1 MFVDTYTSIHSI
13 ISLLALALGPI
24 AILSFFGV
32 RIPSL
37 VMPLFLL
44 LAFLT
49 SATGFGFPFHGVI
62 LPSHI
67 TGVVALVVL
76 AALLYARF
84 VGGLAGIWRSVYV
97 AGVVASAFLLAFV
110 GVAQAFGKIAA
121 LNALAP
127 TQSEPPFAIAE
138 LVLLVIFVVIGFL
151 AVKGWR
157 PEMMPPLGPRQTAH

>member
-24 AILSFFGV
+24 VILDFFGY
-32 RIPSL
+32 RIPHIL
-37 VMPLFLL
+37 TGLFLL

-49 SATGFGFPFHGVI
+49 SATGFGFPFNVL

-67 TGVVALVVL
+67 TGALALIVL
-76 AALLYARF
+76 AVTVYARY
-84 VGGLAGIWRSVYV
+84 GAGLGGIWRRLYV
-97 AGVVASAFLLAFV
+97 IGVVASEFFLVFV
-110 GVAQAFGKIAA
+110 GVAQAFAKVPA

-138 LVLLVIFVVIGFL
+138 TVVLIVFVVVGWLGVRGYRPAL
-151 AVKGWR
+151 AGLGQR
-157 PEMMPPLGPRQTAH
+157 PVAG